1 MPVTTRNAA
10 KSDSVGPSG
19 SEYNASEPSSAPPDL
34 DRDDASAEE
43 PEVYTRSQ
51 RGRRVKQVVY
61 EESEDEQDELDG
73 LSKPNANQ
81 LFDDDV
87 KVRRHRTRDLME
99 VGDEGPQPTHRLRR
113 TRNLPDFVTDDED
126 DKVDDSTGYSLRSR
140 NRSKSLPSKK
150 NGSAP
155 PTKPSRESRY
165 QARLRKREKKDE
177 DDQYVA
183 HSDPSSADAEG
194 SVDLNEDAMGT
205 SDLEVTIEPEP
216 EPETEVEEDNEGKP
230 YSLRQRQKINYAI
243 PPPLEDMPRPQ
254 PKPSANRNGGR
265 GGPGRGR
272 RGPGWSASG
281 AELGRWM
288 GMGGDDS
295 VSLSLDA
302 LFSIFLMPRRT
313 RIIQQGLP
321 ASSLL
326 AWIHSGLAFPLVA
339 CYLVI
344 SQLAHLLI

>member
-1 MPVTTRNAA
+1 MPVTTRHAA

-19 SEYNASEPSSAPPDL
+19 SEYNASEPSSAAPDM

-61 EESEDEQDELDG
+61 EESDDEDELDG

-87 KVRRHRTRDLME
+87 KVRRLRTRE
-99 VGDEGPQPTHRLRR
+99 VVEGEEEDTHPTNRLRR
-113 TRNLPDFVTDDED
+113 TRNLPDFISDDED
-126 DKVDDSTGYSLRSR
+126 EKVDDSTGYSLRSR
-140 NRSKSLPSKK
+140 NRSKSAPSKK
-150 NGSAP
+150 NGNIP
-155 PTKPSRESRY
+155 PTKQSRESRY
-165 QARLRKREKKDE
+165 QARLRRREKKDE

-216 EPETEVEEDNEGKP
+216 EPETEVDEDNDGKP

-254 PKPSANRNGGR
+254 PKPAVNRNSGR
-265 GGPGRGR
+265 SGHGRGR
-272 RGPGWSASG
+272 RGPGWSATG

-295 VSLSLDA
+295 VCLSLDA
-302 LFSIFLMPRRT
+302 L
-313 RIIQQGLP
+313 
-321 ASSLL
+321 SSAL
-326 AWIHSGLAFPLVA
+326 
-339 CYLVI
+339 
-344 SQLAHLLI
+344 